1 MAKLSAEKTEFLF
14 YDLLRTLKFQ
24 LRTDFY
30 KIYFTQT
37 TLCVYALEIA
47 SIKKLVGAFD
57 EQYQNG
63 HVSKKDLLRLKA
75 SLFSLENEKLALDT
89 QLIDAQSDFSQ
100 LLRLNGICP
109 KVTVD
114 EASLDSIKFGAF
126 PLQNL
131 IDTALCSRFDL
142 KAAQAD
148 VAYNRQ
154 NVAFQKALAIPD
166 LQAIAGWDKNG
177 SYVHNYNYVGIQ
189 VNVPIFDRNQG
200 SIKSALSSLQSS
212 EFTCQ
217 NVQNQVVSDVS
228 SAYYKAAQ
236 TDSLYKGLD
245 KNFFTDFSTM
255 REEVLKNYEKRNISL
270 LEFLDFYDAFKQN
283 AVQYYTLLNG
293 RINAFEGIN
302 FSVGKNMINW

>member
-1 MAKLSAEKTEFLF
+1 M
-14 YDLLRTLKFQ
+14 
-24 LRTDFY
+24 
-30 KIYFTQT
+30 
-37 TLCVYALEIA
+37 
-47 SIKKLVGAFD
+47 
-57 EQYQNG
+57 
-63 HVSKKDLLRLKA
+63 KA

-89 QLIDAQSDFSQ
+89 QLIDARSDFSQ

-114 EASLDSIKFGAF
+114 EASLDSIKLNGF
-126 PLQNL
+126 PLQSL
-131 IDTALCSRFDL
+131 IDTALCSRPDL
-142 KAAQAD
+142 KAAHAD

-200 SIKSALSSLQSS
+200 SIKSALSLLQSS
-212 EFTCQ
+212 EYACQ
-217 NVQNQVVSDVS
+217 NAQCQVVSDVS
-228 SAYYKAAQ
+228 IAYYKAAQ
-236 TDSLYKGLD
+236 SDSLYNGLD

-270 LEFLDFYDAFKQN
+270 LEFLDFYDAYKQN
-283 AVQYYTLLNG
+283 AV
-293 RINAFEGIN
+293 RILCFT
-302 FSVGKNMINW
+302 K